1 VLIALLKRL
10 AVPVPVIVMAATA
23 LFRFKR
29 SRQQRDRS
37 PGAQTEQGHPSA
49 QG

>member
-10 AVPVPVIVMAATA
+10 AVPVPLIVMAATA

-29 SRQQRDRS
+29 SRQDRDRS
-37 PGAQTEQGHPSA
+37 PASKMEEHPPTQS
-49 QG
+49 